1 MELANLVGHLM
12 AVSTACGRNYV
23 GTVACIN
30 PQNLTVNLANT
41 WSGKD
46 FFDMIIIKATDILYY
61 DFLQQTC
68 VEEKIESFKKV
79 GEKNCTYRK
88 AEKRKS
94 RYVVKKA
101 GNK

>member
-1 MELANLVGHLM
+1 MEIANLVGYVM
-12 AVSTACGRNYV
+12 AVYTASGRNYV
-23 GTVACIN
+23 GTVAFIN
-30 PQNLTVNLANT
+30 PQNLTVNLANA
-41 WSGKD
+41 WSEQN
-46 FFDMIIIKATDILYY
+46 FFDMIIIKATDIIDY

-68 VEEKIESFKKV
+68 EEEKIESFKKV